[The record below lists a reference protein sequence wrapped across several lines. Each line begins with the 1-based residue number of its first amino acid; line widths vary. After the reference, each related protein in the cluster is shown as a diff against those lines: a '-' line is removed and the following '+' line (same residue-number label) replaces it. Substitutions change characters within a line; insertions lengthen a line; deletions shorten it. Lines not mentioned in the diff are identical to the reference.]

1 MEPELRQLL
10 AGQLG
15 RRAMKEYIDLIS
27 KIDSK
32 QLWLTAEPEL
42 RQLLNENMDD
52 CMNEFFDL
60 ISKTDSKQLTAD
72 SLGALLLKHQRLYK
86 DTIQKK
92 EEEEHQLKVSYNNR
106 DIDDIVSFIEGD
118 VSKTKTSKMKK
129 GQQGQKVKA
138 EGENKTATVKTVQT
152 ERVLQE
158 ERRSTSKAPL
168 KLAEPREDTIPQA
181 VDPSETG
188 TRPKVRERKPKS
200 KSDQLK
206 RSKPTVKVEKPPQAA
221 SAVNL
226 GYTAAPQSRVE
237 NVNKVQVNNLNPE
250 KEDIP
255 GAGKKPAMWKQ
266 DYSMC
271 ELTVATSEALQLRQF
286 GGIVQ
291 ESKEPVKE
299 IQKELGEPKVKDIS
313 NNNVN
318 NKLMHMLDFI
328 TVNIAEKEFDL
339 ECPIC
344 MDLAQPPIYMCRD
357 SHLICNICAPLMA
370 QCPTCWVPFN
380 SPILRNR
387 MAERCLEDLQKL
399 RIQRDN
405 LGEI

>member
-1 MEPELRQLL
+1 
-10 AGQLG
+10 
-15 RRAMKEYIDLIS
+15 
-27 KIDSK
+27 
-32 QLWLTAEPEL
+32 
-42 RQLLNENMDD
+42 
-52 CMNEFFDL
+52 
-60 ISKTDSKQLTAD
+60 
-72 SLGALLLKHQRLYK
+72 
-86 DTIQKK
+86 
-92 EEEEHQLKVSYNNR
+92 
-106 DIDDIVSFIEGD
+106 
-118 VSKTKTSKMKK
+118 MKK

-237 NVNKVQVNNLNPE
+237 NFNKVQVNKNPE

-271 ELTVATSEALQLRQF
+271 ELTVATSDALQLRQF